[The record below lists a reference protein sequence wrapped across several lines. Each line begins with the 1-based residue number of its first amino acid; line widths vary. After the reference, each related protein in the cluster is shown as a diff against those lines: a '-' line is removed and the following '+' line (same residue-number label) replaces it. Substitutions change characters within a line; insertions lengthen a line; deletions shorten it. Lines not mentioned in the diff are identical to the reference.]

1 VSSSL
6 RLSLSLSLS
15 SSLPRYPSY
24 AEKMAKT
31 EEPIRLMEKLN
42 GGKAGLGCV
51 IRARRVNREED
62 RDTLTEPV
70 ESTEKRAE
78 REEGRKR
85 RWNTKKTPTVY
96 RIIPGTGD
104 WVVYTVVLQYC
115 VCVCVLCA

>member
-1 VSSSL
+1 
-6 RLSLSLSLS
+6 
-15 SSLPRYPSY
+15 
-24 AEKMAKT
+24 
-31 EEPIRLMEKLN
+31 MEKLN

-85 RWNTKKTPTVY
+85 RWNTKNHLPYTVSY
-96 RIIPGTGD
+96 RGPGTG
-104 WVVYTVVLQYC
+104 
-115 VCVCVLCA
+115 